1 MATNGWGKGV
11 DNNTINWGKGK
22 NNATNDWGAIYG
34 SSASGDTALEVSTPS
49 YSNTKS
55 IEFDGAD
62 DHITMGNVLDFSKTD
77 SFSFSCWIKR
87 DALGSEQVILGKI
100 DNASPYKGYELC
112 LLSSNTYRVMFR
124 NSNPAYQRFI
134 RNSSSTIADTNW
146 HHIAFTYDGS
156 GSVSGVNL
164 YLDGSLD
171 NGSTTGTLN
180 SDMTNSFPFCISS
193 RNQATAFF
201 SGNIDE
207 VGVFNSEL
215 SASDITAI
223 YNSGTPTSLSS
234 YSPLAWYRMGDGDTF
249 PTLTDN
255 GSSGNNGTMTN
266 MVAGDIQTDV
276 PT

>member
-1 MATNGWGKGV
+1 MAVTNGFGQGVINNSIEWGRGKGNSSNGWGNV
-11 DNNTINWGKGK
+11 YDNSP
-22 NNATNDWGAIYG
+22 A
-34 SSASGDTALEVSTPS
+34 GDTAILNSATPFT
-49 YSNTKS
+49 NTKS
-55 IEFDGAD
+55 VDFDGVD

-100 DNASPYKGYELC
+100 DNASPYKGYELA
-112 LLSSNTYRVMFR
+112 LLSGNTYRVMFR
-124 NSNPAYQRFI
+124 HSNPSYQRFI

-156 GSVSGVNL
+156 ASPTGINL

-171 NGSTTGTLN
+171 NGSTTGTIS

-193 RNQATAFF
+193 RNQATAFY
-201 SGNIDE
+201 SGLVDE

-223 YNSGTPTSLSS
+223 YNSGTPLSLSS
-234 YSPLAWYRMGDGDTF
+234 YSPLASYRMGDGDTF

-255 GSSGNNGTMTN
+255 GSGGNNGTMTN
-266 MVAGDIQTDV
+266 MVSGDIVTDT
-276 PT
+276 P